1 MGEIA
6 KTTVIV
12 DGQQYAPGDVLPDL
26 GSLIA
31 VFVNGGQRHY
41 EGTSA
46 DAEKLPLYVSDGSS
60 CFMRDTGEYYKFD
73 GEQRTWYKPD
83 KAENRK
89 ISPIEVYG
97 ILHTMVENVS
107 GAVESIKKPLQYMGS
122 VDSFEGL
129 PTAPEAGWVYNIKA
143 KSIYGEAGM
152 NVAWS
157 GTEWDSLGPTIDMG
171 AFVKVLDIVNGLNS
185 DDTTKPLSAKQGK
198 VLSTMINTVDEA
210 KINYV
215 DVVDD
220 LLTSAANLPLSAA
233 QGKVLKSLIDAID
246 WTTLANKPV
255 KFPPESHRH
264 NISEIDNAPDVPGLI
279 SAHNISELA
288 HNDLRISLQELKDR
302 VNAVLDSED
311 VDLDQLSEIVAYIKD
326 NKSLIDGV
334 TTSKVNV
341 ADIINNLVTNVA
353 NKPLSAAQG
362 VALKGLIDAI
372 NWNSLTGKPTKFPP
386 APHSH
391 TTPLAT
397 ETVVGGIKAAAK
409 TADETL
415 EGKIDAST
423 GKLYVKDTH
432 TPVDVTLAI
441 AGQAADAK
449 QTGDRLGAVE
459 DTVAAITAQSY
470 ALLIEGEIPVLK
482 EI

>member
-6 KTTVIV
+6 KTTVII

-46 DAEKLPLYVSDGSS
+46 DAEKLPLYVSDDSS

-73 GEQRTWYKPD
+73 GEQKIWYKPD

-97 ILHTMVENVS
+97 ILHTMVETVS

-122 VDSFEGL
+122 VDSFEDL

-157 GTEWDSLGPTIDMG
+157 GTEWDSLGPTIDMS
-171 AFVKVLDIVNGLNS
+171 AFTKVLDIVNGLNS
-185 DDTTKPLSAKQGK
+185 EDTTK
-198 VLSTMINTVDEA
+198 
-210 KINYV
+210 
-215 DVVDD
+215 
-220 LLTSAANLPLSAA
+220 PLSAA
-233 QGKVLKSLIDAID
+233 QGKVLKELVDVID
-246 WTTLANKPV
+246 WTTLANKPA

-264 NISEIDNAPDVPGLI
+264 NISEIDNTPDVPGLI
-279 SAHNISELA
+279 STHNISELA

-372 NWNSLTGKPTKFPP
+372 NWNSLTGKPTEFPP

-391 TTPLAT
+391 ATPLAT

-409 TADETL
+409 TAEETL
-415 EGKIDAST
+415 EGKVDAAT

-432 TPVDVTLAI
+432 TPVDATLAI
-441 AGQAADAK
+441 TGQAADAK
-449 QTGDRLGAVE
+449 QTGDRLKIVE